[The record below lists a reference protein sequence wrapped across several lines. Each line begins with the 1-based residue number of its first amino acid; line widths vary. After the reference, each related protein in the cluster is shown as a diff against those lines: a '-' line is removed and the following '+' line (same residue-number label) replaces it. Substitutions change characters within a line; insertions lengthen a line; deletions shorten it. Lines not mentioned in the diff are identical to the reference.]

1 MYDNWYESETT
12 QRMEDPRGAE
22 NPKWRPE
29 ADGEGTRGVQPTEEQ
44 TVAELSL
51 TSLLWSGA
59 KAVAAPFLSC
69 LGQRGATLEEC
80 EEIVII
86 GGEPREENKQTDF
99 LGLKVNQN
107 GGSRLL
113 GTPHGTVTENVAGAG
128 LAKSWPGMARTAEPR
143 PDGGHG
149 AKAMAA
155 PAWTVTH
162 SAPVLSQPLSL
173 WDPPLISTRG
183 SDFQL
188 WPVGMH
194 PLGPGTDIQTAP
206 LQKVVPA
213 VEEPCKRDGYLARRA
228 AARRRRELA
237 AGKDPHPCGEIG
249 AKTLTAP
256 PRTERGAALI
266 KGHDIPLWDPPI
278 IATPGGGF
286 QLCQRREEPKQGV
299 ADPATSTSQLR
310 GTTETKRPIQEVAP
324 VQRMA
329 CSSTVGMMVST
340 QPYSV
345 PGGLLVVR
353 VANTETVVGLCLQCG
368 LPGGTVNTAARCPHC
383 GTLYLWPMPTFIPIQ
398 PADPPVDMARRSAE
412 SPGALWI
419 NRASPGDKG
428 LEPVKS
434 AGSVAIEAVESP
446 PAIGEKR
453 LSLRSE
459 TPKSGKGDYSDEDL
473 RELAVLKAE
482 PKRQTG
488 RATPR
493 GVSGGLENRA
503 SPADR
508 RADRRSPAIPG
519 PDLGDGRETPI
530 PLRMGKPSSPIT
542 YLVAAD
548 GEALEG
554 PRQAPSAR
562 GVTASLPAATAEQP
576 DVVVEEEI
584 PHGGPTQDGD
594 ASGSGEDIASGGD
607 GGTRGEVAAT
617 LRRLGEGPQSPQRL
631 RSWTGDL
638 RTEEGEVSSFEI
650 STDSQERVA
659 APWQSLPRPYAQP
672 HALAKTPTPVTR
684 SPGSPPS
691 LESVDIPSEEEGRR
705 TGERQRSGATEGIS
719 RGGGELRVAA
729 VGRWLPPAV
738 PAPVK
743 NAPGS
748 SRWSVP
754 RSERSSGVFS
764 MDDDRDSGRSN
775 RFRENRWWAPLF
787 EGYSAWMDRTR
798 FLIRRE
804 DVVDYWWAVGEFTP
818 EQMDRE
824 LQERWLQI
832 EHREIEP
839 MGPSILSDPVDPDE
853 PLSWVLPGR
862 AGKADLTRISRAE
875 RAIMARY
882 KSSHGL
888 EYPYVPEPLMDE
900 IEENRDRWLRENIE
914 MHLVSKGN
922 DVVGKKAEER
932 IEHLIRIWAIGRNI
946 HKHKVTYRP
955 ERGLPRHY
963 SVTVLD
969 MGGREV
975 KKPDPYHY
983 F

>member
-1 MYDNWYESETT
+1 MYDNCYE
-12 QRMEDPRGAE
+12 RVEDPRGAE
-22 NPKWRPE
+22 NMKWRTE

-51 TSLLWSGA
+51 TNLLWSGA
-59 KAVAAPFLSC
+59 KAVAAPFLSG

-86 GGEPREENKQTDF
+86 GGEPREESKQMDF
-99 LGLKVNQN
+99 LGVKVNQN

-113 GTPHGTVTENVAGAG
+113 GKPHGPVAEKMADAG

-155 PAWTVTH
+155 PGWTVTN

-173 WDPPLISTRG
+173 WGPPLISTRG

-213 VEEPCKRDGYLARRA
+213 VEEPCKKDGYLAQRA
-228 AARRRRELA
+228 AARKRRELA

-256 PRTERGAALI
+256 TRTERGAALI

-310 GTTETKRPIQEVAP
+310 GTTKLERPLQRVAP
-324 VQRMA
+324 VKRMA
-329 CSSTVGMMVST
+329 CSSTVGTMVST
-340 QPYSV
+340 KPYSV
-345 PGGLLVVR
+345 PSGVLVVR

-398 PADPPVDMARRSAE
+398 PTDPPVDVTRRSAE

-434 AGSVAIEAVESP
+434 AGSVAIEAAEST
-446 PAIGEKR
+446 PAFGEKR
-453 LSLRSE
+453 LSPRPE

-473 RELAVLKAE
+473 RELAVVKAE
-482 PKRQTG
+482 LKRQTG
-488 RATPR
+488 RTTPR
-493 GVSGGLENRA
+493 GVSGRT

-508 RADRRSPAIPG
+508 RPDRRSPAIPG
-519 PDLGDGRETPI
+519 PGGDGRETPT
-530 PLRMGKPSSPIT
+530 PLRTGKPSSPIT
-542 YLVAAD
+542 YLVTAD

-554 PRQAPSAR
+554 PRQAQSAR
-562 GVTASLPAATAEQP
+562 GGTASLSATTAEQS
-576 DVVVEEEI
+576 DVVIEEEI

-594 ASGSGEDIASGGD
+594 VSGSGEDVTSGGD
-607 GGTRGEVAAT
+607 GGTHEEKAAT
-617 LRRLGEGPQSPQRL
+617 LRRSGEGP
-631 RSWTGDL
+631 RSLTRPRNWRDDL
-638 RTEEGEVSSFEI
+638 RTEEGETSSLDQ
-650 STDSQERVA
+650 STDSQERVVT
-659 APWQSLPRPYAQP
+659 PWGPVPCPYAQTP
-672 HALAKTPTPVTR
+672 AIVNTPTPIPR
-684 SPGSPPS
+684 SPGSPSS
-691 LESVDIPSEEEGRR
+691 LEYVDNSQGGEGRR
-705 TGERQRSGATEGIS
+705 TGERQRSGATEGDS
-719 RGGGELRVAA
+719 RGGGELRVATT
-729 VGRWLPPAV
+729 
-738 PAPVK
+738 APQPVVK
-743 NAPGS
+743 ASGS
-748 SRWSVP
+748 FRWSVP

-764 MDDDRDSGRSN
+764 MDDDRDSGGSN

-818 EQMDRE
+818 EQRDRE

-832 EHREIEP
+832 ENREIEP
-839 MGPSILSDPVDPDE
+839 MGPSILSGPVDPDE

-862 AGKADLTRISRAE
+862 GGKADLTRISRAE
-875 RAIMARY
+875 RTIMARY

-900 IEENRDRWLRENIE
+900 IEDNRDRWLREAIE
-914 MHLVSKGN
+914 MHLVGRGSS
-922 DVVGKKAEER
+922 VIGKKAEER

-946 HKHKVTYRP
+946 YKHRVTYRP
-955 ERGLPRHY
+955 ERGLPRHF
-963 SVTVLD
+963 SVIVLD

>member
-1 MYDNWYESETT
+1 MYDNCYE
-12 QRMEDPRGAE
+12 RVEDPRGAE
-22 NPKWRPE
+22 NVKWRTE

-59 KAVAAPFLSC
+59 KAMAAPFLSC
-69 LGQRGATLEEC
+69 MGQRGATLEEC

-86 GGEPREENKQTDF
+86 GGEPREESKQMDF
-99 LGLKVNQN
+99 LGSTVNQN

-113 GTPHGTVTENVAGAG
+113 GKPHGTVTEKMAAAG

-155 PAWTVTH
+155 PGWTLTN

-213 VEEPCKRDGYLARRA
+213 VEVICKQRYLVQKA

-237 AGKDPHPCGEIG
+237 AGKDSSSGEEIG
-249 AKTLTAP
+249 AKTQTAP
-256 PRTERGAALI
+256 TRTERGAALI

-286 QLCQRREEPKQGV
+286 QLCQRKEEPKQGV

-310 GTTETKRPIQEVAP
+310 GTTEKERPVQEVTP

-329 CSSTVGMMVST
+329 CSSTVGTMVST

-345 PGGLLVVR
+345 PGGVLVVR

-368 LPGGTVNTAARCPHC
+368 LPGGTVNTMARCPHC

-398 PADPPVDMARRSAE
+398 PADPPVDVTRRSAE

-419 NRASPGDKG
+419 NRASPGDRG

-434 AGSVAIEAVESP
+434 AGSLAIEAAGLN
-446 PAIGEKR
+446 PATGAKR
-453 LSLRSE
+453 LSPRPATPRS
-459 TPKSGKGDYSDEDL
+459 GRGDYSDEDL
-473 RELAVLKAE
+473 RALAVAKTE
-482 PKRQTG
+482 RKRQTG
-488 RATPR
+488 RTTPR
-493 GVSGGLENRA
+493 GVSDRT

-508 RADRRSPAIPG
+508 RSDRRSPAIPG
-519 PDLGDGRETPI
+519 PGGDGRETPT
-530 PLRMGKPSSPIT
+530 PLRTGKPKSPIS
-542 YLVAAD
+542 YLVTTD

-554 PRQAPSAR
+554 PRQAQRAR
-562 GVTASLPAATAEQP
+562 GGTASLPVATAEQP

-584 PHGGPTQDGD
+584 PHGGPTRDGD
-594 ASGSGEDIASGGD
+594 ASGSGEDVTSGGD
-607 GGTRGEVAAT
+607 GGTQEGEAAT
-617 LRRLGEGPQSPQRL
+617 LRRLGEGPRPLVLPRKW
-631 RSWTGDL
+631 RDDL
-638 RTEEGEVSSFEI
+638 RTEEGETSSLDQ
-650 STDSQERVA
+650 STDSQERVVT
-659 APWQSLPRPYAQP
+659 PWGPVPCPYTQP
-672 HALAKTPTPVTR
+672 HALANVPTPITR

-691 LESVDIPSEEEGRR
+691 LELVDIPLGGEEKR
-705 TGERQRSGATEGIS
+705 TGERQLSGATEGDS
-719 RGGGELRVAA
+719 RGGGELRVADTA
-729 VGRWLPPAV
+729 PQPAV
-738 PAPVK
+738 K
-743 NAPGS
+743 APGS
-748 SRWSVP
+748 SRWFNS
-754 RSERSSGVFS
+754 RSTRSSGVFS
-764 MDDDRDSGRSN
+764 FDDDREPGPN
-775 RFRENRWWAPLF
+775 PFKETRWWAPLF

-804 DVVDYWWAVGEFTP
+804 DVVDFWWREGEFTP
-818 EQMDRE
+818 EQRDRE
-824 LQERWLQI
+824 LQERWFQLERRDI
-832 EHREIEP
+832 AP
-839 MGPSILSDPVDPDE
+839 MGPDTLSDPVDHDE

-862 AGKADLTRISRAE
+862 AGNADLTRVSRAE
-875 RAIMARY
+875 RAIIVKY
-882 KSSHGL
+882 KKSHGL

-900 IEENRDRWLRENIE
+900 IEDNRETWLRETIE
-914 MHLVSKGN
+914 LYLANRGS
-922 DVVGKKAEER
+922 DIVGKKAEER
-932 IEHLIRIWAIGRNI
+932 IDTLMRVWSIGRNV
-946 HKHKVTYRP
+946 HKHRVTYVP
-955 ERGLPRHY
+955 ERGSPRHY
-963 SVTVLD
+963 YVTVLD
-969 MGGREV
+969 MGNREV
-975 KKPDPYHY
+975 RKPDPDHY
-983 F
+983 Y